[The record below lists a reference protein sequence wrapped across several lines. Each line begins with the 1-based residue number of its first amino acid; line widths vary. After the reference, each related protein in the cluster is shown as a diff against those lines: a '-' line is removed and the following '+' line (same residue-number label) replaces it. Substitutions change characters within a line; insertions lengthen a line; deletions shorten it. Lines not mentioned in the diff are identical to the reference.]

1 MEIEITEEARK
12 FLAEEYSKGGYEGAY
27 PTYAKLALEG
37 EGAFT
42 MCSLRAIQ
50 RALDKSEENINE

>member
-1 MEIEITEEARK
+1 MNIEITEEARK
-12 FLAEEYSKGGYEGAY
+12 LLAEEYEKGGVEGSY

-37 EGAFT
+37 RGGFT

-50 RALDKSEENINE
+50 RALDEAKKTSR